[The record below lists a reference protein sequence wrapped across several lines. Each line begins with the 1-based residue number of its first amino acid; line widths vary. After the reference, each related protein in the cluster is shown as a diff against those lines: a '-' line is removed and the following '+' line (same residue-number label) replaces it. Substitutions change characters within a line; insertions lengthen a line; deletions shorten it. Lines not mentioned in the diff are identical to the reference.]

1 MLRRCGR
8 AALVA
13 GFALSAWALGFL
25 APLER
30 GLQDLRFQLLGG
42 EASGSL
48 VIVEIDAKS
57 LKELGVW
64 PWPRRLYGDF
74 LDRLFDADAELV
86 AFDVDFSASSTPEND
101 QAFADALERYAGHI
115 VLPSFRQRASEGA
128 NTIVES
134 RPLPIFAESVAVGS
148 VNLFA
153 DSDGITRLGW
163 VGQHTPDGFRP
174 SLVAWLLGTQR
185 FEKLSFGIDF
195 GIDPASIPRFS
206 FIDVLEERVDP
217 DALAGRNAIVG
228 ATAIE
233 LGDSFAVPVYQVMP
247 GVVLQA
253 MAYESLL
260 QNRSLLPTAWPL
272 TAAAA
277 LLLAFLFELG
287 RRRWSTLRMVGL
299 LLASAVL
306 LFALSLA
313 AQHWLQLQ
321 LVIVP
326 LLLCLVLSFASGA
339 TSEIERLARLV
350 FRQRAAMAY
359 RKLLVSRVV
368 EDSQDGILIADALGR
383 IRVANPAAETILG
396 IGHDSLLG
404 MALAEAFP
412 QGRHLIV
419 DTMERPDVGTKTE
432 EFVLIRADGRE
443 LTLEVMANR
452 SHLDVGRGRKG
463 RLEQTFFVVMLRDIT
478 QRKLA
483 EEAQRAA
490 TEQIMA
496 ASRAKSEFLANMSH
510 ELRTPL
516 NAIIGFSEVIQS
528 GAFGEINPPKYLDY
542 VNDIHDSG
550 QRLLAVV
557 SDVLDVSRIETGEF
571 TMNEEVVDL
580 ERLLKGCAKI
590 FSGSIGGSGKHFH
603 VEIAGDLPPVLV
615 DPRLIKQIVLNLLS
629 NAGKFTED
637 SGTVSLLAYRD
648 DSGRPL
654 IEVIDNGSGI
664 PAEDIP
670 RLTDPFYQVDSS
682 LARTHEGAGLG
693 LYLVNHYIVMHGGS
707 FAIDSIEGRGTT
719 VRAVLPAN
727 RCLPMDERQAEDGL
741 AVC

>member
-1 MLRRCGR
+1 M
-8 AALVA
+8 A
-13 GFALSAWALGFL
+13 GFALTVWALGLL
-25 APLER
+25 APFER
-30 GLQDLRFQLLGG
+30 GLQDLRFQILGG
-42 EASGSL
+42 EASDSL
-48 VIVEIDAKS
+48 VVVEIDAKS
-57 LKELGVW
+57 LNRLGVW
-64 PWPRRLYGDF
+64 PWPRRFYGDL
-74 LDRLFDADAELV
+74 LDRLFEAGAEVV
-86 AFDVDFSASSTPEND
+86 AFDVDFSAASNPEND
-101 QAFADALERYAGHI
+101 RAFADALGRHAGRV

-128 NTIVES
+128 DTVVES
-134 RPLPIFAESVAVGS
+134 RPLPLFAEAITVGS
-148 VNLFA
+148 VNMFA

-163 VGQHTPDGFRP
+163 VGQQTPDGFRP
-174 SLVAWLLGTQR
+174 SLVAWLLGTYR
-185 FEKLSFGIDF
+185 FERLSFGIDF
-195 GIDPASIPRFS
+195 GIEPASIPRLS
-206 FIDVLEERVDP
+206 FIDVLEGRVDP
-217 DALAGRNAIVG
+217 VEIAGRKFVIG

-233 LGDSFAVPVYQVMP
+233 LGDNFAVPVHQVMP
-247 GVVLQA
+247 GVVLQT
-253 MAYESLL
+253 MAYETLL
-260 QNRSLLPTAWPL
+260 QQRALLPTAWPL
-272 TAAAA
+272 TALATLVLAA
-277 LLLAFLFELG
+277 LFELG
-287 RRRWSTLRMVGL
+287 RRHWSTLRMVGL
-299 LLASAVL
+299 LSAGAAVL
-306 LFALSLA
+306 FGLSLA

-326 LLLCLVLSFASGA
+326 MLLCLILCFASGA
-339 TSEIERLARLV
+339 TSEIERLAQLV

-368 EDSQDGILIADALGR
+368 EDSHDGILIADADGR
-383 IRVANPAAETILG
+383 VRVANPAAEAILG
-396 IGHDSLLG
+396 AESSALQR
-404 MALAEAFP
+404 MTLAEAFP
-412 QGRHLIV
+412 EGGELIASA
-419 DTMERPDVGTKTE
+419 MARSDVGTKRG
-432 EFVLIRADGRE
+432 EFTLTRTDGRE

-478 QRKLA
+478 ERKLA

-528 GAFGEINPPKYLDY
+528 GAFGEISPAKYLDY
-542 VNDIHDSG
+542 VNDIHGSG
-550 QRLLAVV
+550 QRLLDVV
-557 SDVLDVSRIETGEF
+557 NDVLDVSRIETGEF
-571 TMNEEVVDL
+571 TMSEEEVDL
-580 ERLLKGCAKI
+580 ERLLKGCAEI
-590 FSGSIGGSGKHFH
+590 FSGSLGGSGKHFN

-637 SGTVSLLAYRD
+637 TGTVTLLAYRD

-654 IEVIDNGSGI
+654 VEVIDNGCGI

-693 LYLVNHYIVMHGGS
+693 LYLVNHYSVMHGGS
-707 FAIDSIEGRGTT
+707 FAIESVEGRGTT
-719 VRAVLPAN
+719 ARVILPAH
-727 RCLPMDERQAEDGL
+727 RCLPAGEEQGGEGL